1 MTGPILA
8 RVRGNAA
15 AEDEEPMD
23 PADPWTAV
31 ARMFQFIFK
40 RFEADDARFA
50 ALEARRGAAHG
61 RDGVGIVDAS
71 IDHTG
76 SLVLEFSDGSQKN
89 VGVVVGRDAPPAPA
103 PKSNGICARRQ
114 RPGYSKRPEVV
125 AGNIA
130 CG

>member
-1 MTGPILA
+1 
-8 RVRGNAA
+8 
-15 AEDEEPMD
+15 MD

-31 ARMFQFIFK
+31 ARMFEFIFK